1 MFLCNNRF
9 WGSWSLCFKKSSC
22 GCSRGIS
29 KPSYC
34 RKWCPG
40 TYSRSKKCFKASEL
54 GSLYQLW
61 LKKLWTWCIRIL
73 LTSLNSNG
81 LIGLAVLLPRW
92 DCRITQQG
100 SVHLGRT
107 AYVYGAPP
115 NPSQIFFSSAKKK
128 NPACRS
134 SNPWNKV
141 WIHCFFHSIYMFV
154 YAPFGLFSSILEW
167 GCFYV

>member
-9 WGSWSLCFKKSSC
+9 WGCWSLCFKKSSC

-40 TYSRSKKCFKASEL
+40 CNSMSKKCFKASEL
-54 GSLYQLW
+54 GLLYKLW

-115 NPSQIFFSSAKKK
+115 TPPTPPKFFFLQPKKK
-128 NPACRS
+128 TLHVGVQIPEIKYEFIVSFILFICLFML
-134 SNPWNKV
+134 PLV
-141 WIHCFFHSIYMFV
+141 CLVV
-154 YAPFGLFSSILEW
+154 Y
-167 GCFYV
+167 